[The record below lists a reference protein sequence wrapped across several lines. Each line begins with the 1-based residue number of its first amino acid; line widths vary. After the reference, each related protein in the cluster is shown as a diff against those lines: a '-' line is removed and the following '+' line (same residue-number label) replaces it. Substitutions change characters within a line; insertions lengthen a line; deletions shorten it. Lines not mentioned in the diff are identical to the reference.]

1 MQCKKKN
8 ALGVFLRG
16 AGAQHSECDTAT
28 ATPRHCRMPKLKRL
42 ARASPSEQETK
53 CAGPR
58 VRSRAQKRPAFRQRA
73 RATAASRA
81 ARGTRFCG
89 NPEARRRGGGKA
101 ARTGCDVYGMRARAA
116 QQAGSQAVMTS
127 REEADGPP
135 LRGREKQRTPHNA
148 SRKRYRRE
156 RSR

>member
-1 MQCKKKN
+1 MCNAKKKCSWSFF
-8 ALGVFLRG
+8 AGSGG
-16 AGAQHSECDTAT
+16 AAQRV
-28 ATPRHCRMPKLKRL
+28 RHCNSDSKTLPHAKIKTTCKGV
-42 ARASPSEQETK
+42 P
-53 CAGPR
+53 
-58 VRSRAQKRPAFRQRA
+58 VRTGNEVRRAQKRPAFRQRA

-101 ARTGCDVYGMRARAA
+101 ARTGCDVYGLRARAA